1 MTDKQRAAIQ
11 HIQEQ
16 DTLYISAAEIG
27 PAIACDPRW
36 IRICA
41 RKDRLPFPVERRGK
55 KKVVFPRQAF
65 LNYIKEVCGHDR
77 P

>member
-11 HIQEQ
+11 YIK
-16 DTLYISAAEIG
+16 DADKLYLLAKEIG
-27 PAIACDPRW
+27 PAMGYDPQW
-36 IRICA
+36 VRICA

-55 KKVVFPRQAF
+55 KKVVFPRRAF
-65 LNYIKEVCGHDR
+65 LNYIKEVCGLES